1 MLLVGGLIV
10 ILTFVLIVK
19 KYEARLV
26 LFLAGLLMC
35 LIGGLPGDVMKAFT
49 KAMVNNSLV
58 PTICTVMG
66 FSYVMRLTT
75 CDQHLVQSISGILK
89 RGRAILVPISFF
101 LTWWISLA
109 IPSASG
115 CSAAVG
121 SILIPTLIAAGVHP
135 AMAAATVLAGTWGS
149 AISPG
154 NAHNPFVADLAG
166 TDMMTVIINETPAS
180 VIASIACVVVM
191 TVYAVLRKEGATEE
205 RRLAYLKE
213 IGEEG
218 TKKASFHV
226 RPLLA
231 IVPLVPLFLLILG
244 SKQVGLLP
252 EISVPL
258 SMLIG
263 VALGFLVTLK
273 DAQEICRKFFEG
285 MGNAYADVIG
295 LIICASVFTTGMT
308 AIGLTGALTELM
320 EGSQAAAAAAGTFGP
335 FFIAVISGSGDAAAF
350 AFNGAITPFA
360 EQFGL
365 SIMDLGSL
373 AQIAGAMGRSMSPI
387 AGAAII
393 CAGLAKVNPIEVS
406 KRNALPCLASAIVLM
421 LLLSYVC
428 VDSQKGDYPDGIQ
441 RND

>member
-1 MLLVGGLIV
+1 MLIAGGILV

-26 LFLAGLLMC
+26 LFSAGLIMC

-66 FSYVMRLTT
+66 FSYVMKLTQ

-89 RGRAILVPISFF
+89 RGRALLVPLSFL

-166 TDMMTVIINETPAS
+166 TDMMTVILNETPAS
-180 VIASIACVVVM
+180 IAASIACIAVM
-191 TVYAVLRKEGATEE
+191 TAYAFFFHESASAERSKAYQQKIAAEEHLQLSTFKVNPLRA
-205 RRLAYLKE
+205 
-213 IGEEG
+213 
-218 TKKASFHV
+218 F
-226 RPLLA
+226 
-231 IVPLVPLFLLILG
+231 VPIVPLFLLILG
-244 SKQVGLLP
+244 SKQVAVLP

-263 VALGFLVTLK
+263 VALGLIVTWS
-273 DAQEICRKFFEG
+273 DAQEVCRNFFKG
-285 MGNAYADVIG
+285 MGSAYSDVIG
-295 LIICASVFTTGMT
+295 LIVCASVFTTGMT
-308 AIGLTGALTELM
+308 AIGLTGALTDLM
-320 EGSQAAAAAAGTFGP
+320 KGSESIAAAAGTFGP

-350 AFNGAITPFA
+350 AFNGAVTPYA
-360 EQFGL
+360 EQFGM

-373 AQIAGAMGRSMSPI
+373 AQIAGAMGRSMSPV

-406 KRNALPCLASAIVLM
+406 KRNALPCLAAAIVLM
-421 LLLSYVC
+421 ILL
-428 VDSQKGDYPDGIQ
+428 
-441 RND
+441 

>member
-191 TVYAVLRKEGATEE
+191 TAYAVLRKEGATEE

-218 TKKASFHV
+218 VKEASFHV

-263 VALGFLVTLK
+263 VALGFFVTLQ

-295 LIICASVFTTGMT
+295 LIVCASVFTTGMT

-421 LLLSYVC
+421 LLL
-428 VDSQKGDYPDGIQ
+428 
-441 RND
+441 

>member
-75 CDQHLVQSISGILK
+75 CDQHLVQSISGVLK

-109 IPSASG
+109 IPSVSG

-180 VIASIACVVVM
+180 VIASIACVAVM

-218 TKKASFHV
+218 EKAEEFHV

-295 LIICASVFTTGMT
+295 LIVCASVFTTGMT

-421 LLLSYVC
+421 LLL
-428 VDSQKGDYPDGIQ
+428 
-441 RND
+441 

>member
-191 TVYAVLRKEGATEE
+191 TAYAVLRKEGATEE

-285 MGNAYADVIG
+285 MGNAYAEVIG
-295 LIICASVFTTGMT
+295 LIVCASVFTTGMT

-421 LLLSYVC
+421 LLL
-428 VDSQKGDYPDGIQ
+428 
-441 RND
+441 

>member
-1 MLLVGGLIV
+1 MLFAGGFIV

-75 CDQHLVQSISGILK
+75 CDQHLVQSISGVLK
-89 RGRAILVPISFF
+89 RGRALLVPISFF

-191 TVYAVLRKEGATEE
+191 TVYAVLRREGATEE

-218 TKKASFHV
+218 KKEASFHV

-263 VALGFLVTLK
+263 VALGFLVTLQ
-273 DAQEICRKFFEG
+273 DVQEICRKFFEG

-295 LIICASVFTTGMT
+295 LIVCASVFTTGMT
-308 AIGLTGALTELM
+308 AIGLTGALTDLM
-320 EGSQAAAAAAGTFGP
+320 EGSQAAARLLARSARSSSPSSQAPAMRRPLPSTEQSRRLRSSSASPSWISARSRRSLVRWAARCRRLP
-335 FFIAVISGSGDAAAF
+335 V
-350 AFNGAITPFA
+350 P
-360 EQFGL
+360 L
-365 SIMDLGSL
+365 SSVL
-373 AQIAGAMGRSMSPI
+373 ASPRSTQSR
-387 AGAAII
+387 
-393 CAGLAKVNPIEVS
+393 C
-406 KRNALPCLASAIVLM
+406 RNAMPCRAWPLPLC
-421 LLLSYVC
+421 
-428 VDSQKGDYPDGIQ
+428 
-441 RND
+441 

>member
-1 MLLVGGLIV
+1 M
-10 ILTFVLIVK
+10 
-19 KYEARLV
+19 
-26 LFLAGLLMC
+26 
-35 LIGGLPGDVMKAFT
+35 
-49 KAMVNNSLV
+49 
-58 PTICTVMG
+58 
-66 FSYVMRLTT
+66 
-75 CDQHLVQSISGILK
+75 
-89 RGRAILVPISFF
+89 
-101 LTWWISLA
+101 
-109 IPSASG
+109 
-115 CSAAVG
+115 
-121 SILIPTLIAAGVHP
+121 
-135 AMAAATVLAGTWGS
+135 
-149 AISPG
+149 
-154 NAHNPFVADLAG
+154 
-166 TDMMTVIINETPAS
+166 
-180 VIASIACVVVM
+180 
-191 TVYAVLRKEGATEE
+191 
-205 RRLAYLKE
+205 
-213 IGEEG
+213 
-218 TKKASFHV
+218 

-263 VALGFLVTLK
+263 VALGFLVTLQ
-273 DAQEICRKFFEG
+273 DAQAICRKFFEG

-295 LIICASVFTTGMT
+295 LIVCASVFTTGMT
-308 AIGLTGALTELM
+308 AIGLTELM
-320 EGSQAAAAAAGTFGP
+320 EESQTAAAAAGTFGP

-421 LLLSYVC
+421 LLL
-428 VDSQKGDYPDGIQ
+428 
-441 RND
+441 

>member
-121 SILIPTLIAAGVHP
+121 SILIPTLIVAGVHP

-191 TVYAVLRKEGATEE
+191 TAYAVLRKEGATEE

-218 TKKASFHV
+218 VKEASFHV

-263 VALGFLVTLK
+263 VALGFLVTLE

-295 LIICASVFTTGMT
+295 LIVCASVFTTGMT

-421 LLLSYVC
+421 LLL
-428 VDSQKGDYPDGIQ
+428 
-441 RND
+441 

>member
-75 CDQHLVQSISGILK
+75 CDQHLVQSISCILK

-191 TVYAVLRKEGATEE
+191 TAYAVLRKEGATEE

-218 TKKASFHV
+218 VKEASFHV

-295 LIICASVFTTGMT
+295 LIVCASVFTTGMT

-421 LLLSYVC
+421 LLL
-428 VDSQKGDYPDGIQ
+428 
-441 RND
+441 

>member
-75 CDQHLVQSISGILK
+75 CDQHLVQSISGVLK

-180 VIASIACVVVM
+180 VIASIACVAVM

-218 TKKASFHV
+218 EKAEEFHV

-244 SKQVGLLP
+244 SNQVGLLP

-295 LIICASVFTTGMT
+295 LIVCASVFTTGMT

-421 LLLSYVC
+421 LLL
-428 VDSQKGDYPDGIQ
+428 
-441 RND
+441 

>member
-191 TVYAVLRKEGATEE
+191 TAYAVLRKEGATEE
-205 RRLAYLKE
+205 HRLAYLKE

-218 TKKASFHV
+218 VKEASFHV

-295 LIICASVFTTGMT
+295 LIVCASVFTTGMT

-421 LLLSYVC
+421 LLL
-428 VDSQKGDYPDGIQ
+428 
-441 RND
+441 

>member
-1 MLLVGGLIV
+1 MLIAGGILV

-26 LFLAGLLMC
+26 LFSAGLIMC

-66 FSYVMRLTT
+66 FSYVMKLTQ

-89 RGRAILVPISFF
+89 RGRALLVPLSFL

-166 TDMMTVIINETPAS
+166 TDMMTVILNETPAS
-180 VIASIACVVVM
+180 IAASIACIAVM
-191 TVYAVLRKEGATEE
+191 TAYAFFFHEGASAERSKAYQQKIAAEE
-205 RRLAYLKE
+205 HLQLSTFK
-213 IGEEG
+213 
-218 TKKASFHV
+218 V
-226 RPLLA
+226 NPLRAL
-231 IVPLVPLFLLILG
+231 VPIVPLFLLILG
-244 SKQVGLLP
+244 SKQVAVLP

-263 VALGFLVTLK
+263 VALGLIVTWS
-273 DAQEICRKFFEG
+273 DAQEVCRNFFKG
-285 MGNAYADVIG
+285 MGSAYSDVIG
-295 LIICASVFTTGMT
+295 LIVCASVFTTGMT
-308 AIGLTGALTELM
+308 AIGLTGALTDLM
-320 EGSQAAAAAAGTFGP
+320 KGSESIAAAAGTFGP

-350 AFNGAITPFA
+350 AFNGAVTPYA
-360 EQFGL
+360 EQFGM

-373 AQIAGAMGRSMSPI
+373 AQIAGAMGRSMSPV

-393 CAGLAKVNPIEVS
+393 CAGLAHVNPIEVS
-406 KRNALPCLASAIVLM
+406 KRNALPCLAAAIVLM
-421 LLLSYVC
+421 ILL
-428 VDSQKGDYPDGIQ
+428 
-441 RND
+441 

>member
-1 MLLVGGLIV
+1 MLIVGGLIV

-66 FSYVMRLTT
+66 FSYVMRLTE
-75 CDQHLVQSISGILK
+75 CDQHLVQSISGLLK
-89 RGRAILVPISFF
+89 KGRAVLVPLSFL

-166 TDMMTVIINETPAS
+166 TDMMTVIINETPGAI
-180 VIASIACVVVM
+180 IASIACVAVM
-191 TVYAVLRKEGATEE
+191 TAYAVVRREGATEE
-205 RRLAYLKE
+205 RRQAYLASLGEDAKE
-213 IGEEG
+213 LE
-218 TKKASFHV
+218 AFHV
-226 RPLLA
+226 NPLRA
-231 IVPLVPLFLLILG
+231 IVPLVPLILLIIS
-244 SKQVGLLP
+244 SKQVGLVP
-252 EISVPL
+252 EVSVPL
-258 SMLIG
+258 SMLVG
-263 VALGFLVTLK
+263 VALGFLVTLT
-273 DAQEICRKFFEG
+273 DLQEVCRKFFQG

-295 LIICASVFTTGMT
+295 LIVCASVFTAGMT
-308 AIGLTGALTELM
+308 AIGLTGALTDLM
-320 EGSQAAAAAAGTFGP
+320 KGSQSAAAAAGTFGP
-335 FFIAVISGSGDAAAF
+335 FLIAVISGSGDAAAF
-350 AFNGAITPFA
+350 AFNGAVTPFA
-360 EQFGL
+360 EQFGM

-373 AQIAGAMGRSMSPI
+373 AQIAGAMGRSISPV

-406 KRNALPCLASAIVLM
+406 KRNALPCFVAALVLM
-421 LLLSYVC
+421 FML
-428 VDSQKGDYPDGIQ
+428 
-441 RND
+441 

>member
-1 MLLVGGLIV
+1 
-10 ILTFVLIVK
+10 
-19 KYEARLV
+19 
-26 LFLAGLLMC
+26 
-35 LIGGLPGDVMKAFT
+35 MKAFT

-66 FSYVMRLTT
+66 FSYVMKLTQ

-89 RGRAILVPISFF
+89 RGRALLVPLSFL

-166 TDMMTVIINETPAS
+166 TDMMTVILNETPAS
-180 VIASIACVVVM
+180 IAASIACI
-191 TVYAVLRKEGATEE
+191 AVLTAYAFFFHEGASAERSKAYQQKIAAEE
-205 RRLAYLKE
+205 HLQLSTFK
-213 IGEEG
+213 
-218 TKKASFHV
+218 V
-226 RPLLA
+226 NPLRAL
-231 IVPLVPLFLLILG
+231 VPIVPLFLLILG
-244 SKQVGLLP
+244 SKQVAVLP

-263 VALGFLVTLK
+263 VALGLIVTWS
-273 DAQEICRKFFEG
+273 DAQEVCRNFFKG
-285 MGNAYADVIG
+285 MGSAYSDVIG
-295 LIICASVFTTGMT
+295 LIVCASVFTTGMT
-308 AIGLTGALTELM
+308 AIGLTGALTDLM
-320 EGSQAAAAAAGTFGP
+320 KGSESIAAAAGTFGP

-350 AFNGAITPFA
+350 AFNGAVTPYA
-360 EQFGL
+360 EQFGM

-373 AQIAGAMGRSMSPI
+373 AQIAGAMGRSMSPV

-406 KRNALPCLASAIVLM
+406 KRNALPCLAAAIVLM
-421 LLLSYVC
+421 ILL
-428 VDSQKGDYPDGIQ
+428 
-441 RND
+441 

>member
-75 CDQHLVQSISGILK
+75 CDQHLVQSISGVLK

-218 TKKASFHV
+218 EKAEEFHV

-273 DAQEICRKFFEG
+273 DAQAICRKFFEG

-295 LIICASVFTTGMT
+295 LIVCASVFTTGMT
-308 AIGLTGALTELM
+308 AIVLTGALTDLM

-421 LLLSYVC
+421 LLL
-428 VDSQKGDYPDGIQ
+428 
-441 RND
+441 

>member
-49 KAMVNNSLV
+49 KAMVNKSLV

-191 TVYAVLRKEGATEE
+191 TAYAVLRKEGATEE

-218 TKKASFHV
+218 VKEASFHV

-295 LIICASVFTTGMT
+295 LIVCASVFTTGMT

-421 LLLSYVC
+421 LLL
-428 VDSQKGDYPDGIQ
+428 
-441 RND
+441 

>member
-1 MLLVGGLIV
+1 MLIAGGILV

-26 LFLAGLLMC
+26 LFSAGLIMC

-66 FSYVMRLTT
+66 FSYVMKLTQ

-89 RGRAILVPISFF
+89 RGRALLVPLSFL

-166 TDMMTVIINETPAS
+166 TDMMTVILNETPAS
-180 VIASIACVVVM
+180 IAASIACIAVM
-191 TVYAVLRKEGATEE
+191 TAYAFFFHEGASAERSKAYQQKIAAEE
-205 RRLAYLKE
+205 HLQLSTFK
-213 IGEEG
+213 
-218 TKKASFHV
+218 V
-226 RPLLA
+226 NPLRAL
-231 IVPLVPLFLLILG
+231 VPIVPLFLLILG
-244 SKQVGLLP
+244 SKQVAVLP

-263 VALGFLVTLK
+263 VALGLIVTWS
-273 DAQEICRKFFEG
+273 DAQEVCRNFFKG
-285 MGNAYADVIG
+285 MGSAYSDVIG
-295 LIICASVFTTGMT
+295 LIVCASVFTTGMT
-308 AIGLTGALTELM
+308 AIGLTGALTDLM
-320 EGSQAAAAAAGTFGP
+320 KGSESIAAAAGTFGP

-350 AFNGAITPFA
+350 AFNGAVTPYA
-360 EQFGL
+360 EQFGM

-373 AQIAGAMGRSMSPI
+373 AQIAGAMGRSMSPV

-406 KRNALPCLASAIVLM
+406 KRNALPCLAAAIVLM
-421 LLLSYVC
+421 ILL
-428 VDSQKGDYPDGIQ
+428 
-441 RND
+441 

>member
-1 MLLVGGLIV
+1 MLLAGGLIV
-10 ILTFVLIVK
+10 VLTFVLIVK

-26 LFLAGLLMC
+26 LFLAGLCMC

-75 CDQHLVQSISGILK
+75 CDQHLVQSISGLLK
-89 RGRAILVPISFF
+89 KGRAILVPISFF

-180 VIASIACVVVM
+180 VIASIACVIVM
-191 TVYAVLRKEGATEE
+191 TAYAVIRKEGATDE
-205 RRLAYLKE
+205 RRQAYLAAL
-213 IGEEG
+213 GEDAAKTEE
-218 TKKASFHV
+218 FHV
-226 RPLLA
+226 KPLLA
-231 IVPLVPLFLLILG
+231 VVPLVPLILLILG
-244 SKQVGLLP
+244 SKQVGVLP
-252 EISVPL
+252 PVSVPL

-263 VALGFLVTLK
+263 VALGFLVTLQ
-273 DAQEICRKFFEG
+273 DAQAICRKFFEG

-295 LIICASVFTTGMT
+295 LIVCASVFTTGMT
-308 AIGLTGALTELM
+308 AIGLTGALTDLM

-406 KRNALPCLASAIVLM
+406 KRNALPCIASAIVLM
-421 LLLSYVC
+421 LLL
-428 VDSQKGDYPDGIQ
+428 
-441 RND
+441 

>member
-1 MLLVGGLIV
+1 MLFVGGLIV

-191 TVYAVLRKEGATEE
+191 TAYAVLRKEGATEE

-263 VALGFLVTLK
+263 VALGFLVTLQ

-295 LIICASVFTTGMT
+295 LIVCASVFTTGMT

-421 LLLSYVC
+421 LLL
-428 VDSQKGDYPDGIQ
+428 
-441 RND
+441 

>member
-101 LTWWISLA
+101 LAWWISLA

-191 TVYAVLRKEGATEE
+191 TAYAVLRKEGATEE

-263 VALGFLVTLK
+263 VALGFLVTLQ

-295 LIICASVFTTGMT
+295 LIVCASVFTTGMT

-421 LLLSYVC
+421 LLL
-428 VDSQKGDYPDGIQ
+428 
-441 RND
+441 

>member
-191 TVYAVLRKEGATEE
+191 TAYAVLRKEGATEE

-218 TKKASFHV
+218 EKAEEFHV

-295 LIICASVFTTGMT
+295 LIVCASVFTTGMT

-335 FFIAVISGSGDAAAF
+335 FFIAIISGSGDAAAF

-421 LLLSYVC
+421 LLL
-428 VDSQKGDYPDGIQ
+428 
-441 RND
+441 

>member
-180 VIASIACVVVM
+180 VIASIACVAVM
-191 TVYAVLRKEGATEE
+191 TAYAVLRKEGATEE
-205 RRLAYLKE
+205 RRLAYLRE

-218 TKKASFHV
+218 VKEASFHV

-263 VALGFLVTLK
+263 VALGFLVTLQ

-295 LIICASVFTTGMT
+295 LIVCASVFTTGMT

-421 LLLSYVC
+421 LLL
-428 VDSQKGDYPDGIQ
+428 
-441 RND
+441 

>member
-75 CDQHLVQSISGILK
+75 CDQHLVQSISGVLK

-180 VIASIACVVVM
+180 VIASIACVAVM

-218 TKKASFHV
+218 EKAEEFHV

-295 LIICASVFTTGMT
+295 LIVCASVFTTGMT

-360 EQFGL
+360 EQFGQ

-421 LLLSYVC
+421 LLL
-428 VDSQKGDYPDGIQ
+428 
-441 RND
+441 

>member
-1 MLLVGGLIV
+1 M
-10 ILTFVLIVK
+10 LIVK

-75 CDQHLVQSISGILK
+75 CDQHLVQSISGVLK

-180 VIASIACVVVM
+180 VIASIACVAVM

-218 TKKASFHV
+218 EKAEEFHV

-295 LIICASVFTTGMT
+295 LIVCASVFTTGMT

-421 LLLSYVC
+421 LLL
-428 VDSQKGDYPDGIQ
+428 
-441 RND
+441 

>member
-101 LTWWISLA
+101 LTWWTSLA

-191 TVYAVLRKEGATEE
+191 TAYAVLRKEGATEE

-218 TKKASFHV
+218 VKEASFHV

-263 VALGFLVTLK
+263 VALGFFVTLQ

-295 LIICASVFTTGMT
+295 LIVCASVFTTGMT

-421 LLLSYVC
+421 LLL
-428 VDSQKGDYPDGIQ
+428 
-441 RND
+441 

>member
-191 TVYAVLRKEGATEE
+191 TAYAVLRKEGATEE

-263 VALGFLVTLK
+263 VALGFLVTLQ

-295 LIICASVFTTGMT
+295 LIVCASVFTTGMT

-335 FFIAVISGSGDAAAF
+335 FFIAVISGAGDAAAF

-387 AGAAII
+387 AGATII

-421 LLLSYVC
+421 LLL
-428 VDSQKGDYPDGIQ
+428 
-441 RND
+441 

>member
-75 CDQHLVQSISGILK
+75 CDQHLVQSISGVLK

-180 VIASIACVVVM
+180 VIASIACVAVM

-218 TKKASFHV
+218 VKEASFHV

-295 LIICASVFTTGMT
+295 LIVCASVFTTGMT

-421 LLLSYVC
+421 LLL
-428 VDSQKGDYPDGIQ
+428 
-441 RND
+441 

>member
-89 RGRAILVPISFF
+89 RGRDILVPISFF

-191 TVYAVLRKEGATEE
+191 TAYAVLRKEGATEE

-218 TKKASFHV
+218 VKEASFHV

-263 VALGFLVTLK
+263 VALGFLVTLQ

-295 LIICASVFTTGMT
+295 LIVCASVFTTGMT

-421 LLLSYVC
+421 LLL
-428 VDSQKGDYPDGIQ
+428 
-441 RND
+441 

>member
-191 TVYAVLRKEGATEE
+191 TAYAVLRKEGATEE

-218 TKKASFHV
+218 VKEASFHV

-295 LIICASVFTTGMT
+295 LIVCASVFTTGMT

-320 EGSQAAAAAAGTFGP
+320 EGSQTAAAAAGTFGP

-387 AGAAII
+387 AGASII

-421 LLLSYVC
+421 LLL
-428 VDSQKGDYPDGIQ
+428 
-441 RND
+441 

>member
-58 PTICTVMG
+58 PTICTGMG

-191 TVYAVLRKEGATEE
+191 TAYAVLRKEGATEE

-218 TKKASFHV
+218 VKEASFHV

-263 VALGFLVTLK
+263 VALGFLVTLQ

-295 LIICASVFTTGMT
+295 LIVCASVFTTGMT

-421 LLLSYVC
+421 LLL
-428 VDSQKGDYPDGIQ
+428 
-441 RND
+441 

>member
-1 MLLVGGLIV
+1 MLIAGAILV
-10 ILTFVLIVK
+10 ILTFVLIIK

-26 LFLAGLLMC
+26 LFGAGLIMC

-66 FSYVMRLTT
+66 FSYVMKLTR
-75 CDQHLVQSISGILK
+75 CDQHLVQSISGILHK
-89 RGRAILVPISFF
+89 GRALLVPLSFL

-166 TDMMTVIINETPAS
+166 TDMMTVIINETPAA
-180 VIASIACVVVM
+180 ILASIACVVVL
-191 TVYAVLRKEGATEE
+191 TAYAALRNEGASDKRSQIYLAQMQADEKLSFEE
-205 RRLAYLKE
+205 FQVNPIHAL
-213 IGEEG
+213 
-218 TKKASFHV
+218 
-226 RPLLA
+226 
-231 IVPLVPLFLLILG
+231 VPLVPLFLLILS
-244 SKQVGLLP
+244 SKQIGILP

-258 SMLIG
+258 SMIIG
-263 VALGFLVTLK
+263 VILGLLITWSN
-273 DAQEICRKFFEG
+273 AQQVCRDFFKG
-285 MGNAYADVIG
+285 MGDAYGDVIG
-295 LIICASVFTTGMT
+295 LIVCASVFTTGMS
-308 AIGLTGALTELM
+308 AVGLTGALTDLM
-320 EGSQAAAAAAGTFGP
+320 KGSSSLAAAAGTFGP

-350 AFNGAITPFA
+350 AFNGAVTPFA
-360 EQFGL
+360 EHFGM

-373 AQIAGAMGRSMSPI
+373 AQIAGAMGRSMSPV

-393 CAGLAKVNPIEVS
+393 CAGLAKVNPIEIS
-406 KRNALPCLASAIVLM
+406 KRNALPCLAAAIVLM
-421 LLLSYVC
+421 FLL
-428 VDSQKGDYPDGIQ
+428 
-441 RND
+441 

>member
-191 TVYAVLRKEGATEE
+191 TAYAVLRKEGATEE

-218 TKKASFHV
+218 VKEASFHV

-263 VALGFLVTLK
+263 VALGFLVTLQ

-295 LIICASVFTTGMT
+295 LIVCASVFTTGMT

-421 LLLSYVC
+421 FLL
-428 VDSQKGDYPDGIQ
+428 
-441 RND
+441 